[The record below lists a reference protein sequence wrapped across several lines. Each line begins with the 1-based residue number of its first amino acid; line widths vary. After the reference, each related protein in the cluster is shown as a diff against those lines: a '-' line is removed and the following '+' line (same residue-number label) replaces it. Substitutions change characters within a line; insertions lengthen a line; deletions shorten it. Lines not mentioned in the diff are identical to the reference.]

1 MVSYMEK
8 GKASGI
14 GPVLLKLFRIFPP
27 SFSTSR
33 HSFIEKRTNQSL
45 SCFDL
50 LPPTF
55 CSGRKILRN
64 SCSKHFWQ
72 QLSGASDCVAWRHQS
87 QQVGW
92 KARALLFV
100 PESQKITVCWDR
112 PQQEM
117 GKIPLNTVFP
127 LKRLAGLFTHFHN
140 FSLKHKT
147 QKEDCYCLRSQV
159 LSSYFFKLSTET
171 WLQSW
176 HHCIYPRQTCLRLFF
191 HSQWDKLCRWLL
203 LTQPESSGM
212 CR

>member
-1 MVSYMEK
+1 MRGIKQRSMVSYMEK

-100 PESQKITVCWDR
+100 PESQKITF
-112 PQQEM
+112 
-117 GKIPLNTVFP
+117 N
-127 LKRLAGLFTHFHN
+127 
-140 FSLKHKT
+140 
-147 QKEDCYCLRSQV
+147 CLLRQTTTRNGENPT
-159 LSSYFFKLSTET
+159 K
-171 WLQSW
+171 
-176 HHCIYPRQTCLRLFF
+176 HCI
-191 HSQWDKLCRWLL
+191 
-203 LTQPESSGM
+203 SSEKTG
-212 CR
+212 RPLYTLS